1 MSMLNQQFGTALP
14 RRSLLQAGAC
24 SLLGLGLPQLL
35 SHQAVASAGGSFG
48 AAKRCIFIFLW
59 GGPSHID
66 TLDPKPEAPTDIRGS
81 FSPINTS
88 VPGVQVSELLPNI
101 AQRMHDVAVIRSL
114 NHTDPAHLS
123 SAHAALT
130 GQLAPVPRS
139 DAEPP
144 SERDAP
150 HIGSVV
156 ARLRSAPR
164 GLPGFVTMPWIAY
177 HPAAPGGQAPGQRAG
192 WLGHNY
198 DPMLVEGDPSQ
209 NQWRVPALQLQDALS
224 AERLSSRMQ
233 LLTDLDAQRAALNAS
248 ASGLALNGFQQQA
261 TELLTSPR
269 VREAF
274 SIDQETEETRNRYG
288 RNIHGQCV
296 LLARRLSERG
306 VPLVCVNWH
315 NDGQNF
321 WDTHGNNFN
330 RLKND
335 LCPPSDQALGALI
348 DDLKSRGLFEETAIA
363 WVGEFGR
370 SPKING
376 SAGREHHPFCF
387 SGLLAGAGIRG
398 GSVFGTSDSQ
408 GAYPASDPVSQHD
421 YMATLLHVLGVSAEA
436 TLADREDRP
445 HRLYAG
451 NAVRDIL
458 RA

>member
-1 MSMLNQQFGTALP
+1 MSMLNQQFGMALP

-48 AAKRCIFIFLW
+48 SAKRCIFIFLW

-321 WDTHGNNFN
+321 WDTHGNNFGH
-330 RLKND
+330 LKQHLPTFD
-335 LCPPSDQALGALI
+335 AGISALI
-348 DDLKSRGLFEETAIA
+348 DDLHERGLQDDVTVVV
-363 WVGEFGR
+363 WGEFGR
-370 SPKING
+370 TPKINDKGGRDHWAPVQSVLVSGGGMKEGIVIG
-376 SAGREHHPFCF
+376 STDKTA
-387 SGLLAGAGIRG
+387 
-398 GSVFGTSDSQ
+398 
-408 GAYPASDPVSQHD
+408 AYA
-421 YMATLLHVLGVSAEA
+421 
-436 TLADREDRP
+436 EDRP
-445 HRLYAG
+445 VHY
-451 NAVRDIL
+451 RDVLATIYYNLGIESYQYIRDQNDRPVVIL
-458 RA
+458 PEEARPIRELL